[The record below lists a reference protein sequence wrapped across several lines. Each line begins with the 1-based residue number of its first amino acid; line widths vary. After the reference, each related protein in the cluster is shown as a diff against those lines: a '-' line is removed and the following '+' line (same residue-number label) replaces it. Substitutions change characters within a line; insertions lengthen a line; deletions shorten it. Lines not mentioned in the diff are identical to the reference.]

1 VFSKISSSRKAF
13 VRKAIALLA
22 ISSVA
27 LLAACSN
34 VNAAATV
41 GGKVISVETIQTSFN
56 SIMKMRG
63 TIDTSSMSL
72 PTGADLDRS
81 ILNVYLSTEVI
92 AQAAATKKVTV
103 SDAEVKKY
111 QTAQLAS
118 IGGTANLNKALVQ
131 NALATE
137 DLFTYFERALYVQ
150 KIAKVLSPTS
160 DTTVATN
167 YILNFAKKLKVTINT
182 RYGKWDA
189 TQVSVVPADPTSG
202 AVTTPAK

>member
-1 VFSKISSSRKAF
+1 MFSKISSSRKAF

-81 ILNVYLSTEVI
+81 ILNVYLSS
-92 AQAAATKKVTV
+92 Q
-103 SDAEVKKY
+103 
-111 QTAQLAS
+111 
-118 IGGTANLNKALVQ
+118 
-131 NALATE
+131 
-137 DLFTYFERALYVQ
+137 
-150 KIAKVLSPTS
+150 
-160 DTTVATN
+160 
-167 YILNFAKKLKVTINT
+167 
-182 RYGKWDA
+182 
-189 TQVSVVPADPTSG
+189 
-202 AVTTPAK
+202 